1 MVIDYDF
8 KLGKSHFRGVG
19 PRGLAALA
27 MVLVPRV
34 ALIGTI
40 ALSARSGGFW
50 LLQLAHQ
57 LV

>member
-1 MVIDYDF
+1 MVVDYDF

-27 MVLVPRV
+27 IVL
-34 ALIGTI
+34 ALRMALVGSI
-40 ALSARSGGFW
+40 AISARALGLW
-50 LLQLAHQ
+50 LVQLAHQ

>member
-8 KLGKSHFRGVG
+8 KLGKSRFRGAG

-27 MVLVPRV
+27 IVLVPRV
-34 ALIGTI
+34 ALIGAI
-40 ALSARSGGFW
+40 ALSARAGGFW

>member
-8 KLGKSHFRGVG
+8 KMGKIHLRGVG
-19 PRGLAALA
+19 SRGLAALV
-27 MVLVPRV
+27 MVLVLRV

-40 ALSARSGGFW
+40 AVSARAGGFW
-50 LLQLAHQ
+50 LVQLAHQ

>member
-8 KLGKSHFRGVG
+8 KLGKSHLRGVG

-27 MVLVPRV
+27 MDLALRV
-34 ALIGTI
+34 ALIGAI
-40 ALSARSGGFW
+40 AVSARAGGFW
-50 LLQLAHQ
+50 LVQLAHQ